1 MENMNLQMFA
11 EGEQAA
17 AVTENTATEAESLSE
32 EECAS
37 AVSSEEE
44 TSDKAEKEKGEDKYS
59 RLLEK
64 LSKRYPEEAKSGEDA
79 VISAFLN
86 ENEDEKSLPE
96 AKEEEKSPV
105 KRGDAVGFVRA
116 YLREK
121 AEREVKEYF
130 RSEEEKLREIYPS
143 FSFENELKS
152 SPEFRQ
158 LIKSGVSPRRAF
170 ETVNLEK
177 IMGQA
182 LKYAVMSTGKR
193 TADIMKNSARVSE
206 NSLLDTASSVKRTDV
221 NNLTEK
227 EIRKII
233 SEVGKGAKITF

>member
-1 MENMNLQMFA
+1 MKNMDLLMFSEGVAANDGAETAASEN
-11 EGEQAA
+11 
-17 AVTENTATEAESLSE
+17 ESISE
-32 EECAS
+32 EEGSHVTSEKAS
-37 AVSSEEE
+37 PESVEEE
-44 TSDKAEKEKGEDKYS
+44 KRESKYS
-59 RLLEK
+59 LLLEK
-64 LSKRYPEEAKSGEDA
+64 LGKRYPEEAEAGEDA
-79 VISAFLN
+79 LISAFLN
-86 ENEDEKSLPE
+86 DEEQSSSQKREDEKVS
-96 AKEEEKSPV
+96 EKKV
-105 KRGDAVGFVRA
+105 DAVGFVRA

-121 AEREVKEYF
+121 AQREVKEYF

-227 EIRKII
+227 EIRRII

>member
-1 MENMNLQMFA
+1 MENMNLQMFSD
-11 EGEQAA
+11 GE
-17 AVTENTATEAESLSE
+17 AVSSSAENTASENECISGEESSASVTAEKE
-32 EECAS
+32 VPCNG
-37 AVSSEEE
+37 
-44 TSDKAEKEKGEDKYS
+44 EKEKGENKYS

-64 LSKRYPEEAKSGEDA
+64 LSRRYPEEAKDGEDA

-86 ENEDEKSLPE
+86 EEEQSLPDK
-96 AKEEEKSPV
+96 KEEEKASAKTP
-105 KRGDAVGFVRA
+105 DAVGFVRA

-121 AEREVKEYF
+121 AQREVKEYF

-143 FSFENELKS
+143 FSFENELKT

-182 LKYAVMSTGKR
+182 LRYAVMSTGKR

>member
-1 MENMNLQMFA
+1 MENMNLQMFSA
-11 EGEQAA
+11 EAEADTG
-17 AVTENTATEAESLSE
+17 TENMSAENEGTAE
-32 EECAS
+32 EESAS
-37 AVSSEEE
+37 AVLTEEESSEVE
-44 TSDKAEKEKGEDKYS
+44 EKGENKYS

-64 LSKRYPEEAKSGEDA
+64 RGRRYPEEAKSGEDA
-79 VISAFLN
+79 VIAAFLN
-86 ENEDEKSLPE
+86 ESEPSSADTK
-96 AKEEEKSPV
+96 KEEKAPEK
-105 KRGDAVGFVRA
+105 KGDAVGFVRA

-143 FSFENELKS
+143 FSFENELKT

-227 EIRKII
+227 EIRRII